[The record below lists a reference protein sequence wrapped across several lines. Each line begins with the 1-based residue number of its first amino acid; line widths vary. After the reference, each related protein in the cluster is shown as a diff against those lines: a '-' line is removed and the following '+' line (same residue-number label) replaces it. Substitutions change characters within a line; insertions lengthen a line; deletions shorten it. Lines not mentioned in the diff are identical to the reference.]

1 MVFFL
6 GIACIIGGF
15 FSVIPLFMEK
25 HPALK
30 NIDEKVTPYKII
42 IGLAILIIGVIKF
55 IVPYHGEA
63 HPLIPIFGD
72 LIPSAIAI
80 LLGMHISIEFLE
92 ALKGIKGAFAQKLK
106 TVLTKYQYPLGFG
119 GIVFGIFHWILFKI
133 VFF

>member
-6 GIACIIGGF
+6 GLTCIIGGF
-15 FSVIPLFMEK
+15 FAVIPLFMEK

-30 NIDEKVTPYKII
+30 NLDEKVTPYKII
-42 IGLAILIIGVIKF
+42 IGLAVLIIGVITF
-55 IVPYHGEA
+55 IVPYHGEG

-72 LIPSAIAI
+72 LIPSALAI
-80 LLGMHISIEFLE
+80 LLGTHISIEFLE
-92 ALKGIKGAFAQKLK
+92 TLKGVKGSFAKKLK
-106 TVLTKYQYPLGFG
+106 NVLNKYQYPLGFA